1 MYSRVAIGQVMA
13 HNANAKIIVMLR
25 NPVEAAR
32 SMHAYLWSN
41 ELEDVADFEQ
51 VWRLQKPRL
60 EGQHLP
66 LRWPHAQL
74 LQYGD
79 LYCYA
84 PQVRRLLAQAPRTQC
99 LFLLFEEFFA
109 DPSREFARV
118 LGFLGLPPD
127 PSRSAFPVVNQTIGA
142 RSARLDRLLRHPP
155 PALMA
160 LRRAAHAVAFHPLRA
175 LQRLNRV
182 AVQKAPLRESFR
194 AELEEYFSV
203 DAADLEQLLGR
214 RLWPSL
220 RSARRRKRRNRTL
233 EMVQQWCASGSRQV
247 SVSSYSL
254 PSASARHWGP
264 G

>member
-1 MYSRVAIGQVMA
+1 
-13 HNANAKIIVMLR
+13 
-25 NPVEAAR
+25 
-32 SMHAYLWSN
+32 
-41 ELEDVADFEQ
+41 
-51 VWRLQKPRL
+51 
-60 EGQHLP
+60 
-66 LRWPHAQL
+66 
-74 LQYGD
+74 
-79 LYCYA
+79 
-84 PQVRRLLAQAPRTQC
+84 
-99 LFLLFEEFFA
+99 
-109 DPSREFARV
+109 
-118 LGFLGLPPD
+118 
-127 PSRSAFPVVNQTIGA
+127 
-142 RSARLDRLLRHPP
+142 
-155 PALMA
+155 MA